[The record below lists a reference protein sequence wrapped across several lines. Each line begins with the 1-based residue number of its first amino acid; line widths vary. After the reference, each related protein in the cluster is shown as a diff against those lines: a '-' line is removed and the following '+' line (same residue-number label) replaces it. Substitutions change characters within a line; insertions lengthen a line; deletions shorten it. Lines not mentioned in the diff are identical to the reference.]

1 MGHCQ
6 TMTKSQ
12 DVPSSK
18 FTQEFFLQTAV
29 NTLKNFKIPPYEWR
43 GIGLHID
50 VAAKAKPISKIPIF
64 ENIGKKRKREIATKS
79 PSKKTPAHIQTD
91 KTRLC
96 CRNRMA
102 SERLNKFMPFY
113 GKLQGQKFLE
123 EYEAFICLNVKFRK
137 SDALEFFGQVFEE
150 MGKDKREDLID
161 YGLRKIKFFLKLIGE
176 FDEDSFRN
184 FSESREKSLFL

>member
-1 MGHCQ
+1 
-6 TMTKSQ
+6 
-12 DVPSSK
+12 
-18 FTQEFFLQTAV
+18 
-29 NTLKNFKIPPYEWR
+29 
-43 GIGLHID
+43 
-50 VAAKAKPISKIPIF
+50 
-64 ENIGKKRKREIATKS
+64 
-79 PSKKTPAHIQTD
+79 
-91 KTRLC
+91 
-96 CRNRMA
+96 
-102 SERLNKFMPFY
+102 MPFY

-184 FSESREKSLFL
+184 FSESRKKSLFL